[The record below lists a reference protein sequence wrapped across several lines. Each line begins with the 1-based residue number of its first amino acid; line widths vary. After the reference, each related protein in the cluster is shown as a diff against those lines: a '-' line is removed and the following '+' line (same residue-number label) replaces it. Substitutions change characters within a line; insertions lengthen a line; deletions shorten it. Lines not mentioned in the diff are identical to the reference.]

1 MVTLARKRVNVL
13 TPAARAP
20 SPVAT
25 YTWAAMAYSAAFRCV
40 AGCPGSYPVTQVI
53 YRCPSCGGLLEV
65 AHDMQ
70 ALKDR
75 SGAAWMKLFE
85 QRYKTTQ
92 WPFGSG
98 VWGKKEWV
106 MPGLRDENIVSMDEG
121 GSNLF
126 WAERYGKSLGLDELW
141 IKLCGNSHTGSF
153 KDLGMTVLVSV
164 VRQMIRDG
172 QPVRAIACASTGDT
186 SAALAA
192 YCAAAGIRSV
202 VLLPKG
208 KISTAQLVQPLANGA
223 LVCALDTDFDG
234 CMAIVQKL
242 AQEPGIYL
250 ANSLNSLRLEGQKTV
265 AMEIVQQF
273 DWQIPD
279 WVIIPGGNLGNVS
292 ALGSGFDM
300 MYDLGVISR
309 RPRIV
314 LAQAQAANPLY
325 LAYQQ
330 GYDNF
335 KPIVAQETEAS
346 AIRIG
351 NPVSVQRAVRTLK
364 AYNGIVEQ
372 ASEQEL
378 AEACAAADRT
388 GAFTC
393 PHTGVALAALEKLV
407 ARKEIKP
414 GERVIVVSTANGLK
428 FTDFKVRYH
437 ESRIEGVASKSRN
450 VPIDLPNDFE
460 AVKKAVLGDLDVP
473 KPTI

>member
-1 MVTLARKRVNVL
+1 M
-13 TPAARAP
+13 P
-20 SPVAT
+20 
-25 YTWAAMAYSAAFRCV
+25 YSAAFRCV
-40 AGCPGSYPVTQVI
+40 AGCPGTYPISQVI
-53 YRCPSCGGLLEV
+53 YRCPTCDGLLEV
-65 AHDMQ
+65 AHDIA

-172 QPVRAIACASTGDT
+172 QPIRAIACASTGDT

-234 CMAIVQKL
+234 CMEIVQKL
-242 AQEPGIYL
+242 AKEPGIYL

-265 AMEIVQQF
+265 GIEIVQQF

-279 WVIIPGGNLGNVS
+279 WVIIPGGNLGNIS

-300 MYDLGVISR
+300 MHELGLITR
-309 RPRIV
+309 KPRIV
-314 LAQAQAANPLY
+314 LAQAQSANPLY
-325 LAYQQ
+325 LAYKN
-330 GYDNF
+330 GFETF

-351 NPVSVQRAVRTLK
+351 NPVSVQRAIRTLK
-364 AYNGIVEQ
+364 SYDGIVEQ

-378 AEACAAADRT
+378 AEACASADRT

-414 GERVIVVSTANGLK
+414 GQRVIVVSTANGLK

-437 ESRIEGVASKSRN
+437 EGRIPGADSKSKN
-450 VPIDLPNDFE
+450 QPIDLPNDFE
-460 AVKKAVLGDLDVP
+460 AVKKAVLGDLDV
-473 KPTI
+473 TSR

>member
-1 MVTLARKRVNVL
+1 
-13 TPAARAP
+13 
-20 SPVAT
+20 
-25 YTWAAMAYSAAFRCV
+25 MAYSAAFRCIS
-40 AGCPGSYPVTQVI
+40 GCPGTFPVTQVI
-53 YRCPSCGGLLEV
+53 YRCPTCDGLLEV
-65 AHDMQ
+65 AHDIA

-75 SGAAWMKLFE
+75 SSAAWMKLFE

-172 QPVRAIACASTGDT
+172 QPIRAIACASTGDT

-208 KISTAQLVQPLANGA
+208 KVSTAQLVQPLANGA

-242 AQEPGIYL
+242 ASEPGIYL

-265 AMEIVQQF
+265 GIEIVQQF

-279 WVIIPGGNLGNVS
+279 WVIIPGGNLGNIS
-292 ALGSGFDM
+292 ALGSGFDLM
-300 MYDLGVISR
+300 HELGLITR

-314 LAQAQAANPLY
+314 LAQAQSANPLY
-325 LAYQQ
+325 LAYKQ
-330 GYDNF
+330 GFETF

-351 NPVSVQRAVRTLK
+351 NPVSVHRAIRTLK
-364 AYNGIVEQ
+364 AYDGIVEQ

-414 GERVIVVSTANGLK
+414 GQRVIVVSTANGLK
-428 FTDFKVRYH
+428 FADFKVRYH
-437 ESRIEGVASKSRN
+437 ENRIAGVESTKRN
-450 VPIDLPNDFE
+450 EPIDLPNDFE
-460 AVKKAVLGDLDVP
+460 AVKKVVLGDLDV
-473 KPTI
+473 TVR